1 MEGLAKKV
9 ETKVS
14 KTIEKELDVKVKG
27 IKNGIDKEI
36 QKIKVSNDIIVKSVA
51 KLKKTTLPTF
61 KEEIGDEMDE
71 LNRRMK
77 SLEEKVSTS

>member
-51 KLKKTTLPTF
+51 KLQKTTLPTF